1 VLYVIYA
8 CEDCGFLFFRVNEAR
23 ECPSCEKTNIR
34 LANPEEIQRLQKLLE
49 ERDKALS
56 KEE

>member
-1 VLYVIYA
+1 VIYA